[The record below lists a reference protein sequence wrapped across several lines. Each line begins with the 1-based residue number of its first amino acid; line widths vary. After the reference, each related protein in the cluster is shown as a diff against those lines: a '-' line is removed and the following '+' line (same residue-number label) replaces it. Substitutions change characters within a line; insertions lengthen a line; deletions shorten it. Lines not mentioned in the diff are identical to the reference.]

1 MSKLSVPSQQEVTL
15 AKIVRD
21 RVLSEV
27 ASRHF
32 DKEQLAHVL
41 DLYPSG
47 VGGLFQ
53 ETDWSLE
60 IAVRVADALGIDVTE
75 SLGRGVA

>member
-1 MSKLSVPSQQEVTL
+1 MTKLNIPSQQELTL
-15 AKIVRD
+15 AKIVRE
-21 RVLSEV
+21 RVLAEV

-32 DKEQLAHVL
+32 NKEQLARVL

-47 VGGLFQ
+47 VGSLLR
-53 ETDWSLE
+53 ESNWSLE

-75 SLGRGVA
+75 SLRRSVA

>member
-1 MSKLSVPSQQEVTL
+1 MTKMSVPSQQELML
-15 AKIVRD
+15 ARIVRES
-21 RVLSEV
+21 VLAEV

-47 VGGLFQ
+47 VGSLLR
-53 ETDWSLE
+53 ESNWSLE
-60 IAVRVADALGIDVTE
+60 IAVRVADALGINVTE
-75 SLGRGVA
+75 SLKRSVA